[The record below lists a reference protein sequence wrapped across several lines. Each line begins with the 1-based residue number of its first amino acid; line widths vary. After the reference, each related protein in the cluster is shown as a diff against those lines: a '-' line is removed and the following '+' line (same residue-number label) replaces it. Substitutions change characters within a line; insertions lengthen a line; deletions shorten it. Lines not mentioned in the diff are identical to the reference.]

1 MPRLAHTPA
10 SPAPHC
16 RPDPPPY
23 RVRAIVH
30 DVMEQQSI
38 NKVLRKMVGVLV
50 LIVVLT
56 LVAMFGV
63 SLAAG
68 EALKESK
75 VSGSVM
81 TTLGGAAL
89 QVDTVESRKTLWHV
103 GSASTN
109 HLAKLKT
116 ITFYMDMTA
125 DASMN
130 GWVEATFQV
139 RRWGQPT
146 LSAHHGPCW
155 RQSEPFAH
163 PSPPRRPR
171 LCGLTRAPP
180 FLAQTRSPAPTRGLP
195 TWRRSRRRPAR
206 R

>member
-1 MPRLAHTPA
+1 
-10 SPAPHC
+10 
-16 RPDPPPY
+16 
-23 RVRAIVH
+23 
-30 DVMEQQSI
+30 MEQQSI

-146 LSAHHGPCW
+146 LSELHGPCW
-155 RQSEPFAH
+155 RQSEPFPH